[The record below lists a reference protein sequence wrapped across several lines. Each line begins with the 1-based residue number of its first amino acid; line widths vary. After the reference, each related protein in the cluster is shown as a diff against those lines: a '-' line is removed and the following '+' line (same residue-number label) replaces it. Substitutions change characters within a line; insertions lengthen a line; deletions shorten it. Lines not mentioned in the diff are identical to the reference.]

1 MAEPQLTVTVVAKR
15 KDAPLRR
22 DDERVVLARAR
33 IHNTLEGDAR
43 RRRARV
49 LRRESEAAV
58 AREAPGVQR
67 SFRREGERVARTSR
81 DANDV
86 VEPLDDSH
94 FGCPAPPEPPVSR
107 VAAGPA
113 AALVVRDQ
121 YMRGARGDRD
131 DAHLREQRPQ

>member
-1 MAEPQLTVTVVAKR
+1 MLISTQTVTVIAKR
-15 KDAPLRR
+15 KDDPLRR
-22 DDERVVLARAR
+22 DDERVIFSRAR
-33 IHNTLEGDAR
+33 VDDAFQGDSR

-67 SFRREGERVARTSR
+67 SFRCEGERVARTSR
-81 DANDV
+81 DAFDV
-86 VEPLDDSH
+86 IDPLDESH
-94 FGCPAPPEPPVSR
+94 LGRPAPPEPPVPR

-121 YMRGARGDRD
+121 HMRGARGD
-131 DAHLREQRPQ
+131 